1 MRMVAVV
8 LAGGTGQRFGS
19 DMPKQMHV
27 LAGKS
32 LVEHSVAAFEQAD
45 GVEAIMVVMPAGLT
59 AQARE
64 QFAGSCRKV
73 TDVIEGRATPTDSTR
88 RAIAAL
94 GEEESDALSL
104 DAASPPPQHRVIA
117 HCVSAP

>member
-59 AQARE
+59 AQARA
-64 QFAGSCRKV
+64 QFAGSCRKGTHV
-73 TDVIEGRATPTDSTR
+73 IQGCATRTDLTR
-88 RAIAAL
+88 RPIAAL
-94 GEEESDALSL
+94 GGAVCS
-104 DAASPPPQHRVIA
+104 
-117 HCVSAP
+117 